1 MGQESKES
9 ELERQLRKTLDKFDN
24 YSKEVTNIVKNKYEK
39 TKEKGKKFTN
49 SYDTAETINKT
60 KETVNK
66 INYRINKKIENINF
80 DSKYEYT
87 ITQFKKIGLKIKNF
101 SNWALGF
108 SPYLI
113 PATIILQTA
122 IWVSY
127 LSEDTISNEIVKVS
141 FDEMGE
147 MSKLIW
153 TVLTIFGAII
163 AYLLIMEFNSSEI
176 LLQPVDNSN
185 AFDLIVLLLLI
196 SSILYIVKSSKSLY
210 YLSVAFI
217 GSVVI
222 RLIINPYSDFQS
234 RTLVVLISSFLIGI
248 YFALSI
254 PFIRSGHR
262 ETKISKS
269 GVDFVDLNKIID
281 GKIALSS
288 EGSYPMR
295 HVEEIDWNMENTP
308 IQPPRRPSRRS
319 EYELYEWVGLLANLI
334 LWPTTLAISLLI
346 GSGIEVNGTSLNMEE
361 NFTML
366 LGPGIMTCFFFFMQ
380 YKMDASARDGS
391 LYAAQKQAYLDEMEK
406 YVEAKKAYLELVT
419 LQAQLKKEQLKN
431 GTEDSIKSEN
441 E

>member
-9 ELERQLRKTLDKFDN
+9 ELEKQLRETLDKFDN
-24 YSKEVTNIVKNKYEK
+24 YSKEVANIVKNKYQK
-39 TKEKGKKFTN
+39 TKEKGKNITDSYN
-49 SYDTAETINKT
+49 SAKTVNKT
-60 KETVNK
+60 KETIKK
-66 INYRINKKIENINF
+66 INNRINKDIENINF
-80 DSKYEYT
+80 HSKYEY
-87 ITQFKKIGLKIKNF
+87 IIRQFEKIGLKIKNF

-127 LSEDTISNEIVKVS
+127 LSEGTFSNEIVKVPI
-141 FDEMGE
+141 DEMGE
-147 MSKLIW
+147 LSNLIW

-163 AYLLIMEFNSSEI
+163 AYLLILEFDSSEI
-176 LLQPVDNSN
+176 SLQPVDNSN

-196 SSILYIVKSSKSLY
+196 SSILYILKSSKSLY

-217 GSVVI
+217 GSFVI
-222 RLIINPYSDFQS
+222 RLIVNPYSDFQS
-234 RTLVVLISSFLIGI
+234 RTLVILLSSFLIGI
-248 YFALSI
+248 YFAMSI
-254 PFIRSGHR
+254 PFIRSGHKD
-262 ETKISKS
+262 TKKSKLE
-269 GVDFVDLNKIID
+269 VDFINLNEVIDEKIT
-281 GKIALSS
+281 LSS
-288 EGSYPMR
+288 EDSYHMGY
-295 HVEEIDWNMENTP
+295 VDGFDWTMENTP

-346 GSGIEVNGTSLNMEE
+346 GSGIEVNGTSLNMED

-431 GTEDSIKSEN
+431 GTEESMKFEN

>member
-9 ELERQLRKTLDKFDN
+9 ELEKKLRKNLDKFDN
-24 YSKEVTNIVKNKYEK
+24 YTKEVTDIVKNKYKK
-39 TKEKGKKFTN
+39 TKEKGKKFSN
-49 SYDTAETINKT
+49 SYDPSETVNKT
-60 KETVNK
+60 KETINK
-66 INYRINKKIENINF
+66 INYRISKNIENINF

-87 ITQFKKIGLKIKNF
+87 ITQFRKIGLGIKNI
-101 SNWALGF
+101 SNWVLGF

-127 LSEDTISNEIVKVS
+127 LSEGTISNEIIKVS
-141 FDEMGE
+141 IDEMGE
-147 MSKLIW
+147 ISKLIW

-163 AYLLIMEFNSSEI
+163 AYLLILEFNSSEI

-196 SSILYIVKSSKSLY
+196 SSILYILKSSKSLY

-234 RTLVVLISSFLIGI
+234 RTLAVLLSSILIGI
-248 YFALSI
+248 YFAMSI

-262 ETKISKS
+262 DTEKDKS
-269 GVDFVDLNKIID
+269 GTVFVDLDEIID
-281 GKIALSS
+281 GKSTLSS
-288 EGSYPMR
+288 EDSYLMGYVR
-295 HVEEIDWNMENTP
+295 EFDWNMENTP

-346 GSGIEVNGTSLNMEE
+346 GSGIEVNGTSLNIEE

-419 LQAQLKKEQLKN
+419 LQAQLKKEHLKN
-431 GTEDSIKSEN
+431 GTEVSMKSEN